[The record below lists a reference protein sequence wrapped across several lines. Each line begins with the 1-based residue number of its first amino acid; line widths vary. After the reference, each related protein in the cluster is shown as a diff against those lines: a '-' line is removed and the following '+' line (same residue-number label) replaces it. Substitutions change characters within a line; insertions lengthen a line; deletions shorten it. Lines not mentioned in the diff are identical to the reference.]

1 MHRIYLNFLDMLF
14 VPCFMW
20 FLPHHVL
27 KDSLVYILT
36 TVNRTQWGFCMV
48 DASENHLFNDLALV
62 LINCGMNESDLNIWF
77 YTFPFI
83 TNRLFHTTY
92 SDYGFSSPNSSKILP
107 TSSPIQSPSQP
118 STFSLYLISP
128 AELESCIR
136 TCTLLVI

>member
-1 MHRIYLNFLDMLF
+1 MRAIDWNSLF
-14 VPCFMW
+14 SYMGQSPLGHQ

-92 SDYGFSSPNSSKILP
+92 SDYGFSSSNSSKILP
-107 TSSPIQSPSQP
+107 TSSPI
-118 STFSLYLISP
+118 
-128 AELESCIR
+128 
-136 TCTLLVI
+136 